1 VATAMGLGFIGIL
14 YEFRE
19 TNSNKVKDSNV
30 FIDLFFI
37 YKYPNQSD

>member
-1 VATAMGLGFIGIL
+1 LGFIGIL

-30 FIDLFFI
+30 FIDLFLFI
-37 YKYPNQSD
+37 NIKD